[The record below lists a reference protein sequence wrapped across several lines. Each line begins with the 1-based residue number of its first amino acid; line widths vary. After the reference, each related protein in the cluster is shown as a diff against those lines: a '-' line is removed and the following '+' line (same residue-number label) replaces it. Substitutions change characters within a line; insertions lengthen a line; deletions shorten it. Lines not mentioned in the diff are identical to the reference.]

1 MRNVFI
7 TIIGVILVGLSSF
20 LSRFWSGMSYF
31 ALVFTIAL
39 MVFWIVV
46 IIINYKHEFYENF
59 QEKFDIYVAHLIN
72 YSALTLKDIE
82 DNLNVYLK
90 KFKKTLL
97 VDKIKRIMIMA
108 VMFVI
113 VIICFSIMLSGKL

>member
-7 TIIGVILVGLSSF
+7 TIIGVILIGLSSF
-20 LSRFWSGMSYF
+20 LSRFWSGMLYS

-46 IIINYKHEFYENF
+46 MIINYKHEFCENF
-59 QEKFDIYVAHLIN
+59 QEKFDIYVANLIN

-82 DNLNVYLK
+82 DNLDVYLK

-108 VMFVI
+108 VMFVV